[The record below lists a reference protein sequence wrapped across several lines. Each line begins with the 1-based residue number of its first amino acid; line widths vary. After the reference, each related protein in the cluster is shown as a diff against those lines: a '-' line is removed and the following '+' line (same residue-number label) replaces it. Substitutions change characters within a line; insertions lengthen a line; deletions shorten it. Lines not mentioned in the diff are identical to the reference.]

1 MVAGLADVE
10 VLTDAHDRDQAVPEC
25 RRGLRRHQRV
35 VLVVIRP
42 AFGVP
47 DDDERAAKFGQERTT
62 DLARV
67 GARIVLREV
76 LCTVGQPQLV
86 AVDQGLHTAQ
96 VGERRDDGDV
106 DLVEVLVGQRER
118 DLLDKGDGL
127 EMIEVHLPVAR
138 DQRFTG
144 HTTPN

>member
-1 MVAGLADVE
+1 M
-10 VLTDAHDRDQAVPEC
+10 
-25 RRGLRRHQRV
+25 
-35 VLVVIRP
+35 
-42 AFGVP
+42 P

-76 LCTVGQPQLV
+76 LRAVGEPQLV
-86 AVDQGLHTAQ
+86 AVDQRLHTAQ
-96 VGERRDDGDV
+96 VGERRNDGDV

-127 EMIEVHLPVAR
+127 EMVEVHLPVAR